1 MRKKRW
7 IWILISIFTV
17 VILFI
22 GFLQWNGLNS
32 KAAALS
38 KEKATDLVEQ
48 RYKGKVTKINKVD
61 GQYIIEMN
69 RNKMRYEIKLQSN
82 GQVLSFSKI
91 DSNEKQDQPQA
102 KTDAEIKK
110 LLLTEF
116 KGEIVSFKKHSEK
129 QRDIYDVVLQS
140 KDRKSIVKVDA
151 QTGEIIF
158 RKIIEFNKPTVKV
171 SEAEAS
177 KIALKQVKGKV
188 DDIELEE
195 SGGTSYYLVDIDTED
210 DREATI
216 QIHAIT
222 GEVLSVTWDD

>member
-61 GQYIIEMN
+61 GQYTIEMN

-91 DSNEKQDQPQA
+91 DSNEKQDQPQT

-110 LLLTEF
+110 LLFTEF

>member
-7 IWILISIFTV
+7 IWILISIFTP

-22 GFLQWNGLNS
+22 GFLQWNGVNS
-32 KAAALS
+32 KAEALS

-48 RYKGKVTKINKVD
+48 RYKGKVTKINQEAE
-61 GQYIIEMN
+61 QYTVEMT
-69 RNKMRYEIKLQSN
+69 RNNIRYEIKLRST
-82 GQVLSFSKI
+82 GEVLSFSKI
-91 DSNEKQDQPQA
+91 DSKEKQNQLQV
-102 KTDAEIKK
+102 KTEAEIKK

-116 KGEIVSFKKHSEK
+116 KGEIISFKKHVEK
-129 QRDIYDVVLQS
+129 NREVYDVVLKS
-140 KDRKSIVKVDA
+140 KEQKSIVKVDA
-151 QTGEIIF
+151 LTGEIVF
-158 RKIIEFNKPTVKV
+158 RKTIEFNKPTVKV

-177 KIALKQVKGKV
+177 RIALDQVKGKV
-188 DDIELEE
+188 DDIDLEE
-195 SGGTSYYLVDIDTED
+195 SGGISYYLVDIDTQD